1 MGNVCGAIALEVD
14 VAGGADDVLVPEVTT
29 DIDFLCDHLQKGF
42 HHGRRSSIIVVAE
55 NGESG
60 GAFAIAHQ
68 VWKRLRRDYR
78 VCVLGH
84 IQRGGAPSARDRIT
98 GASLELWR
106 STRRRRERAGSWW
119 ASSTGRPASSLW
131 SRHST
136 NADTQTSRSWSSHAA
151 SHASSSHKLFTGD

>member
-14 VAGGADDVLVPEVTT
+14 VAGGAGGVLVPEVTT

-98 GASLELWR
+98 GGKFGDLAVDTPAEGKSGFMVGELNGKTCLVPLEQAFDGRRHADQSLLELAR
-106 STRRRRERAGSWW
+106 RLTR
-119 ASSTGRPASSLW
+119 
-131 SRHST
+131 
-136 NADTQTSRSWSSHAA
+136 
-151 SHASSSHKLFTGD
+151 